1 MQLARVLVFLSSA
14 LFLVLGAPL
23 ARAEFQ
29 LNSPEFEDGDMLT
42 ERHVFAG
49 FGCSGDNQSP
59 ALAWSDPPE
68 GTASF
73 ALLVHDP
80 DAPIASGWWHWVL
93 IDIPAETRALLANA
107 GDPAAGLA
115 PEGSRQIIT
124 DFGVPGWGGPCP
136 PEGREPHRYNFT
148 LVALD
153 TAQLE
158 IPESASTAL
167 VAFLVEGAKLGEA
180 RLTGRY
186 QR

>member
-1 MQLARVLVFLSSA
+1 MHRASVLLFLSSA
-14 LFLVLGAPL
+14 LVLGAAF

-29 LNSPEFEDGDMLT
+29 LSSPEFEDGGMLT

-68 GTASF
+68 GTESF

-93 IDIPAETRALLANA
+93 IDIPADTRALTANA

-115 PEGSRQIIT
+115 PEGSRQIVT

-158 IPESASTAL
+158 IPEGASTAL
-167 VAFLVEGAKLGEA
+167 VAFMVEGAKLGEA
-180 RLTGRY
+180 RLTGLY

>member
-1 MQLARVLVFLSSA
+1 MLRFAIP
-14 LFLVLGAPL
+14 LVLSGAL
-23 ARAEFQ
+23 ALASAMAAADFR
-29 LNSPEFEDGDMLT
+29 LTSPEFEDGGLLA
-42 ERHVFAG
+42 EHHVFAG
-49 FGCSGDNQSP
+49 FGCSGDNRSP

-80 DAPIASGWWHWVL
+80 DAPIASGWWHWVM
-93 IDIPAETRALLANA
+93 IDIPAETRSLPANA
-107 GDPAAGLA
+107 GDPDAGLA
-115 PEGSRQIIT
+115 PAGSREIVT

-136 PEGREPHRYNFT
+136 PEGREPHHYNFT
-148 LVALD
+148 LVALN
-153 TAQLE
+153 TPSLE
-158 IPESASTAL
+158 IPEGASTAL